1 VDIQMFK
8 WRLNADGTVAHM
20 AGKNAKVDGKTVI
33 EAKPPAGDCVKPKW
47 NGTEW
52 ISGATADELA
62 ALAILQNQSDKP
74 SNEQLAINQ
83 LGMMVASLSAK
94 VASVN
99 A

>member
-1 VDIQMFK
+1 MFK
-8 WRLNADGTVAHM
+8 WRLNTDGTIAHM

-33 EAKPPAGDCVKPKW
+33 EAEPPAGNCIKPKW

-52 ISGATADELA
+52 VSGATADELA
-62 ALAILQNQSDKP
+62 ALARLQSQSMQA
-74 SNEQLAINQ
+74 SSEQLAINQ
-83 LGMMVASLSAK
+83 LGMMVAKLSAK

>member
-1 VDIQMFK
+1 MFK
-8 WRLNADGTVAHM
+8 WRLNEDGTIAHM

-33 EAKPPAGDCVKPKW
+33 EAAPPAGDCIKPKW

-52 ISGATADELA
+52 ISSATADDLA

-83 LGMMVASLSAK
+83 LGMMVARLSAK
-94 VASVN
+94 VANTN

>member
-1 VDIQMFK
+1 MFK
-8 WRLNADGTVAHM
+8 WQLNTDGTIAHM

-52 ISGATADELA
+52 ISGATAEELA
-62 ALAILQNQSDKP
+62 DLENLQRQSSQP
-74 SNEQLAINQ
+74 NAEQMAINQ

-94 VASVN
+94 VAKAN

>member
-1 VDIQMFK
+1 MFK

-62 ALAILQNQSDKP
+62 AIRKMQSQSSQP
-74 SNEQLAINQ
+74 SSEQLAINQ

-94 VASVN
+94 VAKTN

>member
-1 VDIQMFK
+1 MFK
-8 WRLNADGTVAHM
+8 WRLNTDGTVAHM

-33 EAKPPAGDCVKPKW
+33 EAEPPAGNCIKPEW

-52 ISGATADELA
+52 ISGATADDLA

-83 LGMMVASLSAK
+83 LGMIVASLSAK
-94 VASVN
+94 VASAN

>member
-1 VDIQMFK
+1 MFK
-8 WRLNADGTVAHM
+8 WRLNTDGTIAHM

-33 EAKPPAGDCVKPKW
+33 EAEPPAGDCIKPKW

-52 ISGATADELA
+52 VSNATAEDLA
-62 ALAILQNQSDKP
+62 ALARLQSKADNP

-83 LGMMVASLSAK
+83 LGMMVAKLSAK
-94 VASVN
+94 VANTN

>member
-1 VDIQMFK
+1 MFK
-8 WRLNADGTVAHM
+8 WQLNTDGTIAHM

-62 ALAILQNQSDKP
+62 ALARLQSQSMQA
-74 SNEQLAINQ
+74 SSEQLAINQ
-83 LGMMVASLSAK
+83 LGMMVANLSAK

>member
-1 VDIQMFK
+1 MFK
-8 WRLNADGTVAHM
+8 WQLNDDGTIAHM
-20 AGKNAKVDGKTVI
+20 AGKNAKADGKTVI
-33 EAKPPAGDCVKPKW
+33 EAKPPAGDCIKPKW

-52 ISGATADELA
+52 VSNATAEDLA
-62 ALAILQNQSDKP
+62 ALARLQSEADNP

-83 LGMMVASLSAK
+83 LGMMVAKLSAK

>member
-1 VDIQMFK
+1 MFK
-8 WRLNADGTVAHM
+8 WQLNTDGTIEHM

-33 EAKPPAGDCVKPKW
+33 EAEPPAGDCIKPKW

-52 ISGATADELA
+52 VSNATAEDLA
-62 ALAILQNQSDKP
+62 ALARLQSEADNP

-83 LGMMVASLSAK
+83 LGMMVAKLSAK

>member
-1 VDIQMFK
+1 MFK
-8 WRLNADGTVAHM
+8 WKLNEDGTIAHM

-33 EAKPPAGDCVKPKW
+33 EAAPPAGDCIKPKW

-52 ISGATADELA
+52 ISSATADELA
-62 ALAILQNQSDKP
+62 AITNMQNQSSQP
-74 SNEQLAINQ
+74 SSEQLAINQ

-94 VASVN
+94 VANTN